1 MVGEM
6 GLAASEELMACP
18 EALAEGGPALGGIG
32 FRFHELQRGL
42 GLGGR
47 SVEDAL
53 VGELHAMRF
62 AFRAVGEQALRGE
75 LGGFIVKHV
84 ETGIEFRLG
93 YNHVV
98 GGVDRVSLWQQRST
112 LLGRMVKFKHQP
124 SGAKEAPRF
133 PKFIGF
139 RELWDLS

>member
-1 MVGEM
+1 MVG
-6 GLAASEELMACP
+6 
-18 EALAEGGPALGGIG
+18 
-32 FRFHELQRGL
+32 
-42 GLGGR
+42 
-47 SVEDAL
+47 
-53 VGELHAMRF
+53 
-62 AFRAVGEQALRGE
+62 RGE
-75 LGGFIVKHV
+75 LGGFVVKQV

-98 GGVDRVSLWQQRST
+98 GGVDRVYLWQQRSS

-139 RELWDLS
+139 RDSWDLS